1 MSALPWVR
9 FYPSDWLAGTRGLSA
24 AETGIYI
31 TLIASMYERGEPI
44 PEDHARL
51 ARACGA
57 SNSSFKAALEVLV
70 DGRKIVRVDGGL
82 WNHRVGKESAHR
94 TGVSEAGRQAGLAS
108 GKARGRTHGL
118 PSGNPDGSAD
128 DVTKV
133 EPKKTQRKQ
142 RAAATTVERQT
153 NENPT
158 IQKPDTRSQEE
169 EKKDVGASHQQGARE
184 PVIVGSDKSE
194 NEVQKDPSPV
204 VVQKPLTPIEL
215 GLRRFDDFWEVWPAK
230 VAKLAAQKAWA
241 GAVRAAGGADAIL
254 DGVWRYIRGKPAD
267 QKWCHPATFL
277 NGQRWNDVW
286 PAPVAEAPLSGIS
299 QTIAAIKNGTFD
311 YGTDD
316 RRERLEGPERGDD
329 APPLRF
335 LAQDYRRGD

>member
-82 WNHRVGKESAHR
+82 WNNRVGKESAHR
-94 TGVSEAGRQAGLAS
+94 TGVSDAARQAGLAS

-118 PSGNPDGSAD
+118 PSGNPDGSVD
-128 DVTKV
+128 DVAKV
-133 EPKKTQRKQ
+133 EPKKAQRKQ
-142 RAAATTVERQT
+142 RTIATDVERAT

-158 IQKPDTRSQEE
+158 IQKPDTRSQIP
-169 EKKDVGASHQQGARE
+169 EKKDVGASHQQEARE
-184 PVIVGSDKSE
+184 AARTDVANLAES
-194 NEVQKDPSPV
+194 
-204 VVQKPLTPIEL
+204 KPLTTVEI
-215 GLRRFDDFWEVWPAK
+215 GLRRFDDFWEIWPAK
-230 VAKLAAQKAWA
+230 VAKVAAIKAWA
-241 GAVRAAGGADAIL
+241 GAVRAAGGADPIL
-254 DGVWRYIRGKPAD
+254 DGVWRYIRCKPAD
-267 QKWCHPATFL
+267 QKWCHAATFL

-286 PAPVAEAPLSGIS
+286 PPPVAEAPLSGIS
-299 QTIAAIKNGTFD
+299 QTIEAIRNGTFD

-316 RRERLEGPERGDD
+316 GRGRLEGRERGDD
-329 APPLRF
+329 DPPLRF